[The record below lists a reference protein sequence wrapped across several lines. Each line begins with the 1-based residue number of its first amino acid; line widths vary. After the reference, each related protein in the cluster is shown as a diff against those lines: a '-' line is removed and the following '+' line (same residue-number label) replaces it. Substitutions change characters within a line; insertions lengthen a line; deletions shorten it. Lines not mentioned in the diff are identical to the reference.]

1 MKMLYVANAR
11 IPTEKA
17 HGLQI
22 MNMCEAF
29 AGSRVEITLILPFR
43 FQTSRSLR
51 KIKDVWDYYG
61 LATSFKIVK
70 LPCLD
75 LLWLDSYLRWLP
87 FHPPFL
93 LQAFSFAFVAALYTL
108 YRKADVYY
116 TRDRYFAF
124 FFSSLK
130 FWHRR
135 KIYYE
140 AHTAGALEKWLMKKD
155 TIDGL
160 VVISNALKEVY
171 IKQGVAREKVLV
183 APDGVGMK
191 AFAALD
197 AREQARRVLGM
208 PLDRKII
215 CYTGHLYGWKGV
227 DILARSMHYLPPSY
241 IAYLVGGTEEDVM
254 RFREFILQENLTNV
268 VMLGHVAPTLIPGYL
283 AASDVLVLPNV
294 GEGLSRYTS
303 PLKLFEYMAAKRP
316 IVASDLPAIR
326 EILNEE
332 TAVLVAPGD
341 PQALAEGVQKVISD
355 QELAR
360 RIAERAYRDVQ
371 QYAWERRAEK
381 IFEFMLSKKR

>member
-1 MKMLYVANAR
+1 MKLMYIANAR

-22 MNMCEAF
+22 MKMCEAF
-29 AGSRVEITLILPFR
+29 TKSGVETTLAVPLR
-43 FQTSRSLR
+43 FQSRGMR
-51 KIKDVWDYYG
+51 WAKDVWRYYG
-61 LATSFKIVK
+61 IAKRFTLVK
-70 LPCLD
+70 LLSLD

-87 FHPPFL
+87 FHLPFL
-93 LQAFSFAFVAALYTL
+93 LQAFSFAFVATIYTL
-108 YRKADVYY
+108 FRKADIYY

-155 TIDGL
+155 AIGGL

-171 IKQGVAREKVLV
+171 IKKGVMQKKMLV
-183 APDGVGMK
+183 APDGVDMK
-191 AFAALD
+191 AFDSLVS
-197 AREQARRVLGM
+197 REQARRELGM
-208 PLDRKII
+208 PHDRKIV
-215 CYTGHLYGWKGV
+215 CYSGHLYDWKGA

-241 IAYLVGGTEEDVM
+241 VACLVGGTGEDVK
-254 RFREFILQENLTNV
+254 RFREFIVRENLANV
-268 VMLGHVAPTLIPGYL
+268 MVVGHVAPTLIPEYL
-283 AASDVLVLPNV
+283 AASDAVVLPNV
-294 GEGLSRYTS
+294 DEGLSRYTS

-326 EILNEE
+326 EVLSEE

-341 PQALAEGVQKVISD
+341 PQALAEGVRKVISD

-360 RIAERAYRDVQ
+360 RIAGRAYEAVQ
-371 QYAWERRAEK
+371 QYSWESRAEK
-381 IFEFMLSKKR
+381 ILEFVR

>member
-1 MKMLYVANAR
+1 
-11 IPTEKA
+11 
-17 HGLQI
+17 
-22 MNMCEAF
+22 
-29 AGSRVEITLILPFR
+29 
-43 FQTSRSLR
+43 
-51 KIKDVWDYYG
+51 
-61 LATSFKIVK
+61 
-70 LPCLD
+70 
-75 LLWLDSYLRWLP
+75 
-87 FHPPFL
+87 

-332 TAVLVAPGD
+332 TAILVAPGD